1 MGLKI
6 PCMKPVVLILSGC
19 EGEYKMILKQG
30 QKTSSPMTTAQIEKR
45 LNDVGV
51 SATAQRIAICKY
63 ILCEADHPTAE
74 DIKNWTDLNFPKLS
88 RATVYNTLEILVQAG
103 LLKELKLPHT
113 GKIVYDT
120 NVEEHF
126 HFLDSATGKLFDVSP
141 EECQV
146 TLAMPKDISVQGVEV
161 FLRGKISAK

>member
-1 MGLKI
+1 MKLDHGHKI
-6 PCMKPVVLILSGC
+6 YNQL
-19 EGEYKMILKQG
+19 
-30 QKTSSPMTTAQIEKR
+30 TSAQIEKR
-45 LNDVGV
+45 LNDIGI

-74 DIKNWTDLNFPKLS
+74 DIKKWTDVNFPKLS
-88 RATVYNTLEILVQAG
+88 RATVYNTLEVLVQAG

-120 NVEEHF
+120 NVAEHF
-126 HFLDSATGKLFDVSP
+126 HFLDSNTGKLFDVSP

-146 TLAMPKDISVQGVEV
+146 TLAMPNDISVQGVEV
-161 FLRGKISAK
+161 FLRGKISIK